1 MKSAVYE
8 GGGAPTQRDPLLD
21 ALRGFALLHMIAYH
35 AVWDLVNLRGMKLSW
50 FEGTPG
56 FLWQQMICWSF
67 ILLSGFCWN
76 LGRCPVRRGIVLFT
90 AGLAVTAATEFVL
103 PEAPI
108 WWGIL
113 TFLGAASAVTVLL
126 HPLLRRCPP
135 WMGLGASGGLFFLLR
150 HVENGLV
157 AGRDVMP
164 RWLYQGHL
172 GAFWGFPAPE
182 FTSTDYFPI
191 LPWIFLYES
200 GYFLFFI
207 RRRQA
212 RPHALSRAVPVLGWM
227 GRRSLWIYLL
237 HQPLLFGAL
246 LAAGQLG

>member
-1 MKSAVYE
+1 
-8 GGGAPTQRDPLLD
+8 
-21 ALRGFALLHMIAYH
+21 
-35 AVWDLVNLRGMKLSW
+35 
-50 FEGTPG
+50 
-56 FLWQQMICWSF
+56 
-67 ILLSGFCWN
+67 
-76 LGRCPVRRGIVLFT
+76 
-90 AGLAVTAATEFVL
+90 
-103 PEAPI
+103 
-108 WWGIL
+108 
-113 TFLGAASAVTVLL
+113 
-126 HPLLRRCPP
+126 
-135 WMGLGASGGLFFLLR
+135 MGLGASGGLFFLLR

-227 GRRSLWIYLL
+227 GRRS
-237 HQPLLFGAL
+237 FGFICCTAAPFRG
-246 LAAGQLG
+246 AAGGRAAGVKETGQPNHQAGGPEWFGCFSRCPLSKLHIRGKGLTPQGAPHFVDVGKRVKVFIIMVVKSPFGRHGVDAVLLR